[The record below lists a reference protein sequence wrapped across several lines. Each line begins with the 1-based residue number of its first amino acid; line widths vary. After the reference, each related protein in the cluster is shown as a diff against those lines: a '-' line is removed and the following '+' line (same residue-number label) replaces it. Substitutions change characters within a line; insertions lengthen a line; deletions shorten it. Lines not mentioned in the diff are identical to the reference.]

1 MERSLRLQRIVDKM
15 INEGISSKELT
26 ETTWCGIPY
35 SELYERWH
43 TYIIAER
50 ERRGIKLK
58 CKIWNQLK

>member
-1 MERSLRLQRIVDKM
+1 M